1 MAGRSDRP
9 RSAHRRRVSGS
20 VEGDGMRV
28 VRSTA
33 VVVVVVAVVGVAMM
47 LVVHGM
53 AAETRTLEAI

>member
-1 MAGRSDRP
+1 
-9 RSAHRRRVSGS
+9 
-20 VEGDGMRV
+20 MRV

-47 LVVHGM
+47 LVVHGI